1 MRSGAMRQDTSR
13 HYGMD
18 WLRIGAFALL
28 ILYHTGMVLVP
39 WPFQVKTAH
48 PLQWVTIP
56 MLATNAWRL
65 MLLFV
70 VSGYASR
77 ALLARS
83 PGLIDFVA
91 GRSRRLLVPLIFG
104 MAVIVPP
111 QSWVELTTQHGY
123 TRDFIWFWTRD
134 YFRFG
139 ALDGVI
145 LPTWNHLWFVVYL
158 WLYTIVLTALVASK
172 VRIQPLF
179 DRIFAGD
186 RALWVPLVWLLVFQV
201 LAFHRGHETHDIFG
215 DGVAHLAYLPAF
227 LFGFGLRGSPLTS
240 AGFARHWRFAA
251 VVAVAAFVQV
261 ALTEQVWPGA
271 LVPPQ
276 PWALIFAIAREVQ
289 TWASIAA
296 LIGIADRYW
305 NHDHRWRA
313 TLCDAVFPFYIIH
326 QTIIVVVEGALLPL
340 HIGPLAE
347 FAVIVTATV
356 AGCWTFYLLG
366 KHIHALRP
374 LIGLNSIRQRPKLRY
389 PGSPRGDDRCAPSP

>member
-186 RALWVPLVWLLVFQV
+186 RALWVRSSGCWCF
-201 LAFHRGHETHDIFG
+201 R
-215 DGVAHLAYLPAF
+215 Y
-227 LFGFGLRGSPLTS
+227 
-240 AGFARHWRFAA
+240 
-251 VVAVAAFVQV
+251 
-261 ALTEQVWPGA
+261 WP
-271 LVPPQ
+271 
-276 PWALIFAIAREVQ
+276 
-289 TWASIAA
+289 SIAGMKRMTFSGMA
-296 LIGIADRYW
+296 SRTSPICRRSCSASACAVLRSRRRVLPGTGASRRSW
-305 NHDHRWRA
+305 RWR
-313 TLCDAVFPFYIIH
+313 PSSR
-326 QTIIVVVEGALLPL
+326 LP
-340 HIGPLAE
+340 
-347 FAVIVTATV
+347 
-356 AGCWTFYLLG
+356 
-366 KHIHALRP
+366 
-374 LIGLNSIRQRPKLRY
+374 
-389 PGSPRGDDRCAPSP
+389 